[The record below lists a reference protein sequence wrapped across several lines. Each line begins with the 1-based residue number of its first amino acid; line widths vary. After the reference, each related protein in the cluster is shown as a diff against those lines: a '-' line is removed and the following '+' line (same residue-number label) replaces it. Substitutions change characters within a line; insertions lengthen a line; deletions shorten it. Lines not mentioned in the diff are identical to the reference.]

1 MTTNT
6 YKRLRWLFATAVLVL
21 IITGCGFLTSSQDA
35 RVEETGG
42 NISRGEDLVRQNG
55 CMACHSIPNMGS
67 VQDGYGPDLDGFA
80 HRRLIGGSAE
90 NTPDVARAIITNDP
104 ELMASALSAQPQY
117 ETLTQAALG
126 LSANARLDF
135 HEALYLVQRY

>member
-6 YKRLRWLFATAVLVL
+6 YKRLRWLFGTAVLVL

-90 NTPDVARAIITNDP
+90 NTPDVLIQF
-104 ELMASALSAQPQY
+104 LMSPQ
-117 ETLTQAALG
+117 TVVPGTGMPTLG
-126 LSANARLDF
+126 LTEDESRDIASWLYTLDD
-135 HEALYLVQRY
+135 